1 MNIEKI
7 KVRVTQSGQ
16 TMDVVVFSKR
26 ADCIEVVI
34 GEGVHNVK
42 CQLTPTRNGL
52 AYAGSVMGREIV
64 YERSRE
70 QVQADIEK
78 FNPHLPRS
86 TRRRCA
92 NRAENRVLQNM
103 RLHRIFRTCGFH
115 ATSKRDCGARSVPAR
130 S

>member
-1 MNIEKI
+1 MSIEKI
-7 KVRVTQSGQ
+7 KVRITENDQA
-16 TMDVVVFSKR
+16 MEVVIFSKR

-70 QVQADIEK
+70 QVQADIDK
-78 FNPHLPRS
+78 VNPNLREF
-86 TRRRCA
+86 TRRR
-92 NRAENRVLQNM
+92 
-103 RLHRIFRTCGFH
+103 
-115 ATSKRDCGARSVPAR
+115 
-130 S
+130 